1 MGQWDGNLKH
11 LVNLAPEDFVR
22 WLVGDAQ
29 FKGELSANFATRK
42 VDGDILWQ
50 IAINQE
56 RSGLHLEL
64 QVGPD
69 SNMGHWMWEY
79 NVEASIKYE
88 QPVQSAVIYLR
99 KPGSSKAKSPYQ
111 VKLPNGKVVHE
122 FSFSIIEL
130 CKMEAEQLFQTGL
143 KGLLPLIPLTQDG
156 Q

>member
-69 SNMGHWMWEY
+69 SNMGHRMWEY
-79 NVEASIKYE
+79 NVEASISNTSN
-88 QPVQSAVIYLR
+88 QCSRQ
-99 KPGSSKAKSPYQ
+99 
-111 VKLPNGKVVHE
+111 
-122 FSFSIIEL
+122 
-130 CKMEAEQLFQTGL
+130 
-143 KGLLPLIPLTQDG
+143 
-156 Q
+156 